1 MSEQS
6 NQYAA
11 AAAIRQ
17 PATVNPDPALASS
30 ATDNRAPM
38 IRLQKLLAAAG
49 LGSRRSVEQ
58 WIRDG
63 RVTIAGRIAQLGDR
77 AAPGDEVCLDGRKI
91 DLNPAQL
98 TSRELLLYHK
108 PVGEVTTRSDPQGRP
123 TVFERLPPPGNGRWI
138 TVGRLDVNTSGLL
151 LFTTDGELAHRLMH
165 PSSEI
170 EREYL
175 VRVRGRPQPGLIRQL
190 LEGVQLD
197 DGPARFDRV
206 TQEAGEGDSPDG
218 INTTFR
224 VVLHEGR
231 NREVRRLWHAVGLE
245 VSRLLRVRY
254 GPIELPRDLR
264 PGASR
269 VLDAAAT
276 ERLAAVAARSAAVPA
291 ERAWPGF

>member
-1 MSEQS
+1 MSNRSTAEGIPRS
-6 NQYAA
+6 ANG
-11 AAAIRQ
+11 
-17 PATVNPDPALASS
+17 ATRGNPLH
-30 ATDNRAPM
+30 PM

-63 RVTIAGRIAQLGDR
+63 RVTVAGKVAQLGDR
-77 AAPGDEVCLDGRKI
+77 AAPGDEVCLDGRKL
-91 DLNPAQL
+91 DLNPEQL

-123 TVFERLPPPGNGRWI
+123 TVFERLPQPKSGRWI

-206 TQEAGEGDSPDG
+206 SQEIAEGEPSDG
-218 INTTFR
+218 LNTTFR
-224 VVLHEGR
+224 VILHEGR
-231 NREVRRLWHAVGLE
+231 NREVRRLWQAVGLE

-254 GPIELPRDLR
+254 GPIELPRELR
-264 PGASR
+264 PGTS
-269 VLDAAAT
+269 
-276 ERLAAVAARSAAVPA
+276 RLADAKSIELLAGVVSRQPPPPPP
-291 ERAWPGF
+291 RAPWPGF